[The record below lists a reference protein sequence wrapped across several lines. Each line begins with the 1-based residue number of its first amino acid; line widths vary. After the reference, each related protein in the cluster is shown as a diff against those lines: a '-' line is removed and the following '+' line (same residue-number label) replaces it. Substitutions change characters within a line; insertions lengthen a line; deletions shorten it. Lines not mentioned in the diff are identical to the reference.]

1 MGHPL
6 VPLLPNLD
14 LVGSLQVELLLN
26 LGLVGKLQVE
36 LLLNLLTFRLHLKNN
51 PVPLLGKLVHLRL

>member
-6 VPLLPNLD
+6 VP
-14 LVGSLQVELLLN
+14 VLLN
-26 LGLVGKLQVE
+26 LGNVGSLQVE